1 MSVLAKEYSDLDHA
15 LDEVRTVIAEWSAS
29 IDASA
34 EPSGETVRYT
44 QLVLHEWIA
53 NLLQHADFDGHPP
66 AIRIRLACKQQHIR
80 CVVVDN
86 SLGFDLS
93 DRLPAEQE
101 AMDDLPERGMGLRII
116 DACTDDLAYAPTDDG
131 RHRFEFSIPADH
143 DPWLSMLF

>member
-1 MSVLAKEYSDLDHA
+1 MSVLAKEYSDLDRA
-15 LDEVRTVIAEWSAS
+15 LDEVRTVIEEWSAS
-29 IDASA
+29 IDGSA

-53 NLLQHADFDGHPP
+53 NLLQHADFNGHSP
-66 AIRIRLACKQQHIR
+66 AIRIRLSCEEQQIR

-86 SLGFDLS
+86 SRGFDLT
-93 DRLPAEQE
+93 DRLPEQE

-116 DACTDDLAYAPTDDG
+116 DACTDDLTYAPTDGG

>member
-1 MSVLAKEYSDLDHA
+1 MSVLAREYTDLDRA
-15 LDEVRTVIAEWSAS
+15 LDEVRTVIETWSGS
-29 IDASA
+29 IDGSA
-34 EPSGETVRYT
+34 ELNGETIQYT

-53 NLLQHADFDGHPP
+53 NLLQHADFDEHPP
-66 AIRIRLACKQQHIR
+66 SLRIRLAYEDRQIR

-86 SLGFDLS
+86 SSGFDLT

-101 AMDDLPERGMGLRII
+101 AMDTLPERGMGLRII
-116 DACTDDLAYAPTDDG
+116 DACTDTLSYAPTDSG